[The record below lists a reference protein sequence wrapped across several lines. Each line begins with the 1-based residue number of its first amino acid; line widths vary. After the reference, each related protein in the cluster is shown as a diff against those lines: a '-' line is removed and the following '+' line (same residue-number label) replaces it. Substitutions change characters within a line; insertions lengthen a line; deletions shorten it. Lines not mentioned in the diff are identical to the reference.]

1 MMEASDPANI
11 HGGGVQGSGTYENQ
25 VSTRGGGANGKGKG
39 NGKDENKGEG
49 KAKPA
54 VAGNGLAVAGGM
66 MESNRRRGVAAEMI
80 CDEKGANS
88 LRLWVN

>member
-25 VSTRGGGANGKGKG
+25 VATRGGGANGKGKG

-49 KAKPA
+49 KAKAA
-54 VAGNGLAVAGGM
+54 VAGNGLAVAGVGM
-66 MESNRRRGVAAEMI
+66 MESNRRRGVAAAMI

-88 LRLWVN
+88 LRF